1 MARWSSSS
9 SLRLRPDRMTEP
21 ALGRSSPAS
30 NPSRVDLPEPEAPT
44 MASVSPLFS
53 SRESS
58 CRMVR
63 SPSVLGTT
71 LLRLWALRILSLMEN
86 PMRAWFL
93 SAGLGLL
100 LLSQGAMAGTV
111 LIVGDSIS
119 AAFGLDTRVGW
130 VSLLEQR
137 LKAEGY
143 TDKVVNASISGDTSA
158 GGQARLPALLAE
170 HKPELV
176 ILELGG
182 NDGLRG
188 QQPAQ
193 LQQNLSSMIDSSR
206 AAGARVLLLGM
217 QIPPNYGPRYTT
229 AFKEVYSHL
238 AEEKKVPFVPFFL
251 EGVGGVPGLM
261 QADGLHPAAA
271 AQGKLLENVWPSLK
285 PLL

>member
-1 MARWSSSS
+1 
-9 SLRLRPDRMTEP
+9 
-21 ALGRSSPAS
+21 
-30 NPSRVDLPEPEAPT
+30 
-44 MASVSPLFS
+44 
-53 SRESS
+53 
-58 CRMVR
+58 
-63 SPSVLGTT
+63 
-71 LLRLWALRILSLMEN
+71 
-86 PMRAWFL
+86 MRAWFL

-137 LKAEGY
+137 LAKEGY
-143 TDKVVNASISGDTSA
+143 DDKVVNASISGDTSA

-206 AAGARVLLLGM
+206 AAGAKVLLLGM
-217 QIPPNYGPRYTT
+217 QIPPNYGPRYTN
-229 AFKEVYSHL
+229 AFKEVYSRL
-238 AEEKKVPFVPFFL
+238 AEEKKSRSCRFFWRAWA
-251 EGVGGVPGLM
+251 GC
-261 QADGLHPAAA
+261 
-271 AQGKLLENVWPSLK
+271 PS
-285 PLL
+285 